1 MLTRICWIAVTT
13 AGVVLAAIGLVVA
26 PFAVL
31 TAGLVAVL
39 VGALAAMH
47 VYGTRKQD
55 VGIDGKRGSHIG
67 AVRVGLAL
75 TLATMAAS
83 MVAVGLTFLLGVGA
97 VVVIAVLLAVVGIA
111 GWRRRRAGRDAIR
124 VLVTVPRYADRA
136 AQRVPTRAGDLAS
149 GAPAPALI
157 PPGGSEALAT
167 AQLCRAWQRSYWQLH
182 DLPPGPDRS
191 HVAALRHSLLD
202 ELERRD
208 PDGFARWL
216 DTVPRASS
224 DPSRFLRR
232 DR

>member
-111 GWRRRRAGRDAIR
+111 GWRRRRAGPRQRRAGASVDPAGR
-124 VLVTVPRYADRA
+124 VGSAGHRTTVSGVA
-136 AQRVPTRAGDLAS
+136 AQLLAAARPAARA
-149 GAPAPALI
+149 
-157 PPGGSEALAT
+157 
-167 AQLCRAWQRSYWQLH
+167 
-182 DLPPGPDRS
+182 
-191 HVAALRHSLLD
+191 
-202 ELERRD
+202 
-208 PDGFARWL
+208 
-216 DTVPRASS
+216 
-224 DPSRFLRR
+224 
-232 DR
+232 